1 MNLELVERMTEL
13 LETRRTRYSEIA
25 EEYKTAKGDKAK
37 ELYNEAAELV
47 AGNNRI
53 NKTIKAVIKA
63 NSEYENAETLEA
75 KNEAS
80 EKLETA
86 QNNLYALANEF
97 GVTLTEDEIEEEI
110 EEEVEEIPEEE
121 ISEEELE
128 EKQTE
133 KKKNNTLKY
142 IGVGLMGM
150 GIGAG
155 ITSCAMSQKPED
167 TTKDEVESQLSE
179 IDEDE
184 KIESEVEQ
192 EFTEEITQ
200 EEEKVKI
207 EDVDTEY
214 YGMTSAFTDASDE
227 KQVMQRATDI
237 YNTYINIDTMP
248 EAMKQQLSVERIANF
263 IRMANGEFALED
275 GNIDY
280 NSSMHDEMANIMA
293 SYYNATSFV
302 EYGQDLQFKPTCIFF
317 ENDSLAHHSA
327 AENDALLAK
336 VYEDIRQ
343 NDIENFEK
351 DAVAWGE
358 FVRDTFI
365 YNDFTGERISIWA
378 VDNEQK
384 YPLTSAIISA
394 YGPSIM
400 EYSLGVD
407 LATRNSAENIFG
419 DTFGICIPF
428 CYDANNE
435 LQYIPLS
442 EMIYHINFTPM
453 NYLAQRAGFGE
464 EWAEKNVPITVEAYQ
479 VTREYFDSKYNL
491 EVGNTLKLK

>member
-1 MNLELVERMTEL
+1 M
-13 LETRRTRYSEIA
+13 A
-25 EEYKTAKGDKAK
+25 E
-37 ELYNEAAELV
+37 
-47 AGNNRI
+47 
-53 NKTIKAVIKA
+53 
-63 NSEYENAETLEA
+63 
-75 KNEAS
+75 
-80 EKLETA
+80 
-86 QNNLYALANEF
+86 
-97 GVTLTEDEIEEEI
+97 
-110 EEEVEEIPEEE
+110 
-121 ISEEELE
+121 
-128 EKQTE
+128 QTE

-167 TTKDEVESQLSE
+167 TTKAEVESQLSE

-192 EFTEEITQ
+192 EFTEETTQ

-336 VYEDIRQ
+336 VYEDI
-343 NDIENFEK
+343 
-351 DAVAWGE
+351 
-358 FVRDTFI
+358 
-365 YNDFTGERISIWA
+365 SI
-378 VDNEQK
+378 NRHF
-384 YPLTSAIISA
+384 L
-394 YGPSIM
+394 
-400 EYSLGVD
+400 
-407 LATRNSAENIFG
+407 F
-419 DTFGICIPF
+419 
-428 CYDANNE
+428 
-435 LQYIPLS
+435 
-442 EMIYHINFTPM
+442 
-453 NYLAQRAGFGE
+453 
-464 EWAEKNVPITVEAYQ
+464 
-479 VTREYFDSKYNL
+479 NL
-491 EVGNTLKLK
+491 RRSV